1 MKWLKSTSDK
11 EYTAC
16 GHIIPAVFKEP
27 IAVNEADYKKITDM
41 AVIKSLIATGGIIA
55 LDHYTSQNVTGDAA
69 KQKLQVLTTENARL
83 SDRIRELEAQS
94 AASDAKAVSAKKL
107 KSAEDRATNAEHAL
121 AALQAKYE
129 ALEKEANEKIAE
141 LSKDAE

>member
-94 AASDAKAVSAKKL
+94 AASAKKL

>member
-41 AVIKSLIATGGIIA
+41 AVIKSLIATGGIIV

-107 KSAEDRATNAEHAL
+107 KSAEDRASNAEHAL